1 MRTASSTNLRAS
13 AAAQDR
19 TVPKIALAEAINR
32 FLESGAGARMGE
44 NGSIV
49 FANGEAFTLA
59 NLLDDLPSAPQKKSK
74 AKSAKDIKPADYTK
88 PFMDF
93 IDSSPTVFHAVSYF
107 SKRLEGEGFIKL
119 SERDSWKGKL
129 QKGGKYYT
137 TRNGSSI
144 LAFSIPTEYV
154 AGNGVGTYFSQL
166 CGCSS
171 AYRHVAMAAGHIDA
185 LTARLK
191 PVSKKPST
199 AGYTMLGVAP
209 YAGGMNSTW
218 WDRYVLQLECPRQ

>member
-19 TVPKIALAEAINR
+19 TVVDTAMADAINR
-32 FLESGAGARMGE
+32 LIQSGARMTE

-49 FANGEAFTLA
+49 SANGEAITLA
-59 NLLDDLPSAPQKKSK
+59 NLLDVLPSTPQKKSK

-88 PFMDF
+88 PFMEF

-119 SERDSWKGKL
+119 SERDNWKGKL

-144 LAFSIPTEYV
+144 IAFSIPTEYV
-154 AGNGVGTYFSQL
+154 AGNGVGTYYFPQL
-166 CGCSS
+166 
-171 AYRHVAMAAGHIDA
+171 R
-185 LTARLK
+185 
-191 PVSKKPST
+191 
-199 AGYTMLGVAP
+199 
-209 YAGGMNSTW
+209 
-218 WDRYVLQLECPRQ
+218 